1 MPASAPW
8 LPPSLPSVG
17 GGHNPINRGQIY
29 APKLTNVS
37 PSLFILSPRMQE
49 VAITV
54 KALGYDPEEVDAL
67 FSEADTNKDSL
78 ISFEEF
84 VQLMRHSYI
93 S

>member
-1 MPASAPW
+1 
-8 LPPSLPSVG
+8 
-17 GGHNPINRGQIY
+17 
-29 APKLTNVS
+29 
-37 PSLFILSPRMQE
+37 MQE